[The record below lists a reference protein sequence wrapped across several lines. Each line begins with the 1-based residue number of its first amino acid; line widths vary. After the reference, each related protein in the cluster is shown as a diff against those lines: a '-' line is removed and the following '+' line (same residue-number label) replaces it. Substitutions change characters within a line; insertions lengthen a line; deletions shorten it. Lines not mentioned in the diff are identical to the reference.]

1 MLDPDWFARYQAHVL
16 CSVLLAR
23 RLLDARVHIFYITF
37 IRLIIFK
44 TIFLTQ
50 NAVIYNVTI
59 D

>member
-1 MLDPDWFARYQAHVL
+1 MLDPDWFARYQAHFFL

-44 TIFLTQ
+44 TIFLTG
-50 NAVIYNVTI
+50 YGPRCR
-59 D
+59 